1 MQAAGKRWITYP
13 SRCDKFRLWNIADI
27 HLGNCGTERKHL
39 MRDIAAIRDDPYS
52 LWIGGGDYADYIGIK
67 DKRFDPSVL
76 DNDIMVSDLGQL
88 GYVLTKRVKELF
100 EPIKD
105 KCLGLAFGN
114 HEDKYQKTQEQ
125 MQLHQWLCTEL
136 GVANLGYSAF
146 LDAVF
151 VRSRCSG
158 PTIQPKP
165 PARTVSSSTA
175 AYRIFV
181 HHGTG
186 GATTPGGKLNRLL
199 KFMHDFRADI
209 YFVGHVHDA
218 LSKRLPRIGADA
230 TCTEIV
236 EHDSIGVVAG
246 SYLRTYTQGIT
257 GYGEIKG
264 YSPVPLGATY
274 VEITPDRREM
284 HARV

>member
-13 SRCDKFRLWNIADI
+13 SRSDKFKLWNISDI
-27 HLGNCGTERKHL
+27 HLGNSGTERKHL

-52 LWIGGGDYADYIGIK
+52 LWVGGGDYADYIGFK

-76 DNDIMVSDLGQL
+76 EDNIMVSDLGQL
-88 GYVLTKRVKELF
+88 GYVLTRRVRELF

-136 GVANLGYSAF
+136 GVPNLGYSAF
-146 LDAVF
+146 MDAVF
-151 VRSRCSG
+151 VRTRTKAPQLLYKS
-158 PTIQPKP
+158 PTFQD
-165 PARTVSSSTA
+165 RSSTTTF
-175 AYRIFV
+175 RVFV
-181 HHGTG
+181 HHGAG

-199 KFMHDFRADI
+199 RFMHDFRADI

-230 TCTEIV
+230 NCTEIV

-246 SYLRTYTQGIT
+246 SYLRTYTQGVT

-274 VEITPDRREM
+274 VEINPDKREM